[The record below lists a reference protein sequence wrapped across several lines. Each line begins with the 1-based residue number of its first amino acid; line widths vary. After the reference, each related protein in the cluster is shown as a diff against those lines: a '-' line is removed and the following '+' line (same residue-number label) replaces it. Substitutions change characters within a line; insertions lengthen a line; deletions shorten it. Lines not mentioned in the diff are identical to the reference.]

1 MFISASIL
9 DAEFMRLAFAA
20 GAIVGVLAPAVGFFL
35 VQRRMSL
42 IGDGIGHVAFAGVA
56 LGYLID
62 VNPVIT
68 ALIFSVAGAV
78 GIEQLRALRRTAGDQ
93 ALALFFYSG
102 IALGVVM
109 LSAAKALNAN
119 LFTFLFGSILT
130 VTKGDVLLVATL
142 GIAALATVFVLY
154 RGLVAVSIDE
164 EAARVSG
171 IPVTALNVVLAGLA
185 GVTIAVSMRIVGILL
200 IAALMVLPVITAS
213 RIASSLQG
221 TLALSMGLGLLSVIA
236 GLVASYYLDLAPGG
250 DRPAQRRD
258 VRGDDGRREPDPAPG
273 LVLAGPDRPPR
284 LPGDSQDHGGD
295 PEPDQRIEDLGAE
308 SDRDGAGDHRQADVG
323 VGAGVVAVGDQRRAL
338 ELAPSPRADMGGG
351 EIAEVADQSRRSQRD
366 QVIDV
371 LTVGS
376 TVRSPRI
383 RRPRR

>member
-1 MFISASIL
+1 MFIPDASIL

-35 VQRRMSL
+35 VQRQMSL
-42 IGDGIGHVAFAGVA
+42 IGDGIGHLAFAGVA

-62 VNPVIT
+62 VDPVIT
-68 ALIFSVAGAV
+68 ALIFAVAGAI

-130 VTKGDVLLVATL
+130 VTKGDLALVATL
-142 GIAALATVFVLY
+142 GIGSLATVFVLY

-171 IPVTALNVVLAGLA
+171 VPVTQLNVVLAGLA
-185 GVTIAVSMRIVGILL
+185 GVTIAVSMQIVGILL
-200 IAALMVLPVITAS
+200 IAALMVLPVLTAS

-221 TLALSMGLGLLSVIA
+221 TLALSMALGLASVLA

-250 DRPAQRRD
+250 AI
-258 VRGDDGRREPDPAPG
+258 
-273 LVLAGPDRPPR
+273 VLLSAALFVGTMA
-284 LPGDSQDHGGD
+284 
-295 PEPDQRIEDLGAE
+295 AE
-308 SDRDGAGDHRQADVG
+308 S
-323 VGAGVVAVGDQRRAL
+323 
-338 ELAPSPRADMGGG
+338 
-351 EIAEVADQSRRSQRD
+351 
-366 QVIDV
+366 VI
-371 LTVGS
+371 L
-376 TVRSPRI
+376 
-383 RRPRR
+383 RRPSAGRPGSSATTAT